1 MVIPIPDNISDKV
14 AAMFEPMSVGLHAVL
29 RQPPEDGDHV
39 LVIAGGMIAYTI
51 IAAIRML
58 GIDCQITQLSLLDFQ
73 KKVGENLGVN
83 HGLTNKQDLNAYPI
97 QGATNQSLVTV
108 YFLVDSMQF
117 TTVLEAK
124 YISVAIHPFIL
135 HVSY

>member
-29 RQPPEDGDHV
+29 RQLPEDGDHV
-39 LVIAGGMIAYTI
+39 LVIGGGMIAYTI

-58 GIDCQITQLSLLDFQ
+58 GIDCEITQLSLLDFQ

-124 YISVAIHPFIL
+124 IV
-135 HVSY
+135 